1 LEARRPLLLLQL
13 ARRAYLLLLQVDA
26 STSLVRR
33 FSKFKFPM
41 PDFLNP
47 ELGLIFWQLVI
58 FLLVLFLLGKFAWRP
73 ILLSLKEREDTIDNA
88 LRMADQA
95 KIEMQQ
101 LKAGNEKL
109 LADARHE
116 RDRMMQE
123 ATVMANQHRDAEK
136 VRATEEANR
145 IISQAR
151 EAIQQE
157 KNAAL
162 AEVKNTAAKLSVDIA
177 ERVLR
182 RELSDPAAQTQLV
195 DLYLKDVKLN

>member
-1 LEARRPLLLLQL
+1 
-13 ARRAYLLLLQVDA
+13 
-26 STSLVRR
+26 
-33 FSKFKFPM
+33 M
-41 PDFLNP
+41 PAFLTP

-58 FLLVLFLLGKFAWRP
+58 FLLVLFLLAKFAWKP
-73 ILLSLKEREDTIDNA
+73 ILNSLKEREDSIESA

-109 LADARHE
+109 LADARLE

-123 ATVMANQHRDAEK
+123 ATAMANQHRETERA
-136 VRATEEANR
+136 RATTEANT
-145 IISQAR
+145 IIQQAR

-177 ERVLR
+177 ERILR
-182 RELSDPAAQTQLV
+182 RELAEPAAQTQLV
-195 DLYLKDVKLN
+195 DSYLKDVKLN